1 MVLHLFHVRF
11 LTPGEPER
19 AHVRNTSCGHAHA
32 SPPRGVFGP
41 PVPTQTPS
49 AQGGRGRRR
58 SQPFAATWRAA
69 AAAAPVV
76 RGGGGAVRPS
86 VLPELWHNGLSQ
98 IAPVWLWAEWGA
110 GHKAR
115 TVYRQ
120 ETTGLNPAGGG
131 RPWNHWG
138 TNTLAMNGFHPLSR
152 LFNKWRMGTIG
163 CFSSSH
169 PLFSCMQI
177 STQRI
182 FMPAVHLEES

>member
-32 SPPRGVFGP
+32 SPSRGVFGP

-86 VLPELWHNGLSQ
+86 V
-98 IAPVWLWAEWGA
+98 
-110 GHKAR
+110 
-115 TVYRQ
+115 
-120 ETTGLNPAGGG
+120 
-131 RPWNHWG
+131 RP
-138 TNTLAMNGFHPLSR
+138 SR
-152 LFNKWRMGTIG
+152 AV
-163 CFSSSH
+163 
-169 PLFSCMQI
+169 
-177 STQRI
+177 TQR
-182 FMPAVHLEES
+182 PQPDRPGVAVSRVGSGAQS